1 MTGRPGL
8 LIITNMNEDKEYN
21 KIYPKMEKRLLS
33 IWGREV
39 PNATAFFFLSNLF
52 IFLIEG

>member
-33 IWGREV
+33 IWGGEV
-39 PNATAFFFLSNLF
+39 PNATAFFFSFQF
-52 IFLIEG
+52 IYFFN

>member
-8 LIITNMNEDKEYN
+8 LMITNMNEDKEYN

>member
-8 LIITNMNEDKEYN
+8 LIITNMNENKDCN

-33 IWGREV
+33 IWKGDI
-39 PNATAFFFLSNLF
+39 PNATAFFFFNLF
-52 IFLIEG
+52 LLLIEG

>member
-8 LIITNMNEDKEYN
+8 LIITNMNENKDCN

-33 IWGREV
+33 IWKGDI
-39 PNATAFFFLSNLF
+39 PNATAFFFFFNLF
-52 IFLIEG
+52 LLLIEG

>member
-21 KIYPKMEKRLLS
+21 KIYPKMEKTLLS
-33 IWGREV
+33 IWRGEV
-39 PNATAFFFLSNLF
+39 PNATAFFSFQF
-52 IFLIEG
+52 IYFFN

>member
-21 KIYPKMEKRLLS
+21 KIYPKMEKTLLS
-33 IWGREV
+33 IWRGEV
-39 PNATAFFFLSNLF
+39 PNATAFFFFPIYLF
-52 IFLIEG
+52 F